1 MGKKWHITTLSIL
14 LSIGLLSCSGCSYHR
29 VHSDDTSSAEETSSE
44 SETSGA
50 HASDSTEASEG
61 ENKSVPTDQGYDYR
75 MNLYLDTENHTI
87 YGTITITIQNES
99 EDDWRNL
106 CFRDY
111 SSIYTESASG
121 YECDDAKITDI
132 TDIVDLRN
140 NEKLSLTRSED
151 PSVVY
156 VDLGMSLSAGDSMN
170 LSFSFVSYVPET
182 CSRYGYSI
190 RDNGSQSYEC
200 YNLGN
205 FYPILAVYT
214 DSGWS
219 TEPYIFMGE
228 CFNSVCSDYDVTVT
242 APSSYQVITS
252 GVSLSK
258 VTEND
263 QSVWTSLAEDV
274 RDFTMVIGEGF
285 AVVSDEVDG
294 ITINSYYYS
303 DDNEDESEWG
313 AAALAAGVDSV
324 TAYGDAFG
332 KYPYAELNV
341 CETYLDAGGMEYPN
355 LVMISDSMVY
365 NAGDYSYV
373 QLVVAHEIGHQWFY
387 GIVGNDPYNEAWLD
401 ESFASYCEYIYQDT
415 FMSQKELDEIVDE
428 GASGYISPINLAYD
442 EFESDYDYYIGVYVN
457 GQHFLYAL
465 RQAMGEDEFNAAISE
480 YVEKYAFQIA
490 TEEDLLE
497 IMNEHAIG
505 NEEVEALMAEYLQE

>member
-1 MGKKWHITTLSIL
+1 MGNKRLVTTLSIL
-14 LSIGLLSCSGCSYHR
+14 LSIGLLSFSGCTYHR
-29 VHSDDTSSAEETSSE
+29 VQSDDTSSTEGDSSE
-44 SETSGA
+44 SERNGVKT
-50 HASDSTEASEG
+50 SDSTESSEG
-61 ENKSVPTDQGYDYR
+61 AQESVPADQGNDYQ
-75 MNLYLDTENHTI
+75 MDLYLDTENHTI
-87 YGTITITIQNES
+87 YGTVTITIQNES
-99 EDDWRNL
+99 DEDWQNL

-121 YECDDAKITDI
+121 YECDDAQLTDI
-132 TDIVDLRN
+132 TDILDLRN
-140 NEKLSLTRSED
+140 HEKLTLTRSED

-156 VDLGMSLSAGDSMN
+156 VDLGMSLSAGESMK
-170 LSFSFVSYVPET
+170 LSFSFVSYVPQT
-182 CSRYGYSI
+182 CSRYGYFL
-190 RDNGSQSYEC
+190 RDSGSQSYEC

-242 APSSYQVITS
+242 APSVYTVIAS
-252 GVSLSK
+252 GVSERK
-258 VTEND
+258 EAEKD
-263 QSVWTSLAEDV
+263 QSVWTITAEDV

-285 AVVSDEVDG
+285 AVVSDEIDG
-294 ITINSYYYS
+294 ITINSYYYM
-303 DDNEDESEWG
+303 DDKTDESEWG
-313 AAALAAGVDSV
+313 AAALEAGVDSV
-324 TAYGDAFG
+324 IAYGDAFG
-332 KYPYAELNV
+332 KYPYADLNV
-341 CETYLDAGGMEYPN
+341 VETYLDAGGMEYPN

-365 NAGDYSYV
+365 NSEDYSYV

-401 ESFASYCEYIYQDT
+401 ESFASYCEYVYQDT
-415 FMSQKELDEIVDE
+415 FMSQNELDEIVED

-442 EFESDYDYYIGVYVN
+442 DFDSDYDYYIGVYVN

-480 YVEKYAFQIA
+480 YFEKYAFQIA
-490 TEEDLLE
+490 TEEDLIE
-497 IMNEHAIG
+497 IINAHAKG
-505 NEEVEALMAEYLQE
+505 NEDVEALMSAYLQE